1 MVDSSMTEKSPWQD
15 LVRFF
20 RRPKG
25 LLILLLAVLA
35 LVAGFHEGLAAVA
48 PVMAAAMVTAAVI
61 DAPILRYRKS
71 AWEFPDGALLTG
83 MIIGMI
89 LSASTPWYVAAV
101 ASAIG
106 VLSKYVFRSRSANV
120 FNPAALALV
129 VVYYVF
135 DAAEDWWGALPN
147 LSPFALVLLIA
158 TGLFITDRV
167 NKLPLLFSFLGLYFL
182 LFTLTTFVSS
192 MPSEETGST
201 PANATWLSAMF
212 STGRLAEIFR
222 APDLHMVLFFA
233 LFILTDPPTSP
244 PRTREQIIYG
254 VMTAVATYAFF
265 QLVGAVYF
273 LLAGLTLANVWEAWR
288 RQQAHS
294 KRQRYLEH
302 QKYCQA
308 HA

>member
-1 MVDSSMTEKSPWQD
+1 MKEKSLWSG
-15 LVRFF
+15 LVRFY

-25 LLILLLAVLA
+25 LLIILLGVLA
-35 LVAGFHEGLAAVA
+35 LVAGCHEGLAAVT
-48 PVMAAAMVTAAVI
+48 PVMAVAMFTAVAI

-83 MIIGMI
+83 MIVGMI
-89 LSASTPWYVAAV
+89 LSASTPWHVAAA

-106 VLSKYVFRSRSANV
+106 VLSKYLFRSRSANI

-129 VVYYVF
+129 IVYYVF
-135 DAAEDWWGALPN
+135 GAEEDWWGALPN
-147 LSPFALVLLIA
+147 LPSLALILLVV

-182 LFTLTTFVSS
+182 LFTLTTFVSV
-192 MPSEETGST
+192 MPPQETSAAS
-201 PANATWLSAMF
+201 ANSNLFSAMF
-212 STGRLAEIFR
+212 SAGRLAEIFR

-244 PRTREQIIYG
+244 PRASDQIIYG
-254 VMTAVATYAFF
+254 VITAVATYAFF
-265 QLVGAVYF
+265 QIVGAVCF
-273 LLAGLTLANVWEAWR
+273 LLVGLMLANVWEAWR
-288 RQQAHS
+288 RLRAHS
-294 KRQRYLEH
+294 RRQRYLEH
-302 QKYCQA
+302 EKCRQPL